1 MCNFCRHQA
10 DALSSPGWQ
19 EHQRWWP
26 QARPGPGVPGVGGR
40 APQPTSTHTH
50 MHSHTFPT
58 PYPTKKK
65 KKIQVLYYLAYAS
78 QTPFSLEMSQD
89 NLKVHCLS

>member
-50 MHSHTFPT
+50 SPPPT
-58 PYPTKKK
+58 PPRKK